1 MYIIIIFC
9 VFIFYIL
16 KSLDHLLYA
25 NDIIEYLAE
34 KFSTEPKCTHYLD
47 GMLTLCL
54 MPPTLNFVTECSNN
68 LPILIRFYDVM
79 GDNII

>member
-1 MYIIIIFC
+1 MQ
-9 VFIFYIL
+9 
-16 KSLDHLLYA
+16 SLDHLFYA

-34 KFSTEPKCTHYLD
+34 HFSTEPKYTHCLE

-68 LPILIRFYDVM
+68 LPILIRFYNVV
-79 GDNII
+79 GDTV